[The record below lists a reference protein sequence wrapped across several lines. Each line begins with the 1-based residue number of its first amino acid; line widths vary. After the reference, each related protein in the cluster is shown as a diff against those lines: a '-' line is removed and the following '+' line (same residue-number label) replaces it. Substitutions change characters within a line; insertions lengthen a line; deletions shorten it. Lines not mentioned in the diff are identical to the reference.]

1 MGLLPLLDIARSGL
15 LAHEFSLSVIGHNIA
30 NVHTPGYT
38 RQRALLAEVQGAGP
52 LGFAVGRGVRIA
64 GVEQLLDGFLERR
77 RYAVATEASGTAAR
91 RDALAGLAALYDEIA
106 NPTLVPALNGFFDAA
121 EGLQRN
127 PSGLAERGALLA
139 AARTMASGL
148 TARAAAL
155 ASEQRALDGEV
166 SGLVGRA
173 NAAIDRL
180 AALNV
185 QITNASV
192 AGPGAANALRDERA
206 RVLDELSALVPVTT
220 SEAAGG
226 ALTVSVGGAVAVQ
239 GGNVLTRLTTTA
251 GAAGLDGQPLHG
263 VAFAG
268 GGSPGGLLADGE
280 LGAILGVRDGDL
292 VQAATNL
299 NAFAQAFASA
309 VNGVQT
315 HPAARDLDGNP
326 TAAVPLFTGTTAG
339 TIAVAITDPR
349 RIAAARSTAL
359 GDNQNALALAA
370 LRDAGQAAL
379 GGATFVG
386 WLGGEQA
393 RIAGA
398 ASDADAAARS
408 AAFFASELATQ
419 REAVSGV
426 SLEEELARLVEV
438 QHAFQASAKL
448 VSVADELL
456 DDLLQMV

>member
-38 RQRALLAEVQGAGP
+38 RQRAVLAEVQGMGP
-52 LGFAVGRGVRIA
+52 LGFPVGRGVRVA
-64 GVEQLLDGFLERR
+64 GIEQLLDGFLERR
-77 RYAVATEASGTAAR
+77 RFAVGTEASGTAAR

-121 EGLQRN
+121 EALQRN
-127 PSGLAERGALLA
+127 PSGLAERGTLLA
-139 AARTMASGL
+139 AARAMASGL
-148 TARAAAL
+148 VGRAEAL
-155 ASEQRALDGEV
+155 AAEQRELDGEV
-166 SGLVGRA
+166 GGLVGRA
-173 NAAIDRL
+173 NAAIERL
-180 AALNV
+180 AALNAE
-185 QITNASV
+185 IANASV

-206 RVLDELSALVPVTT
+206 RVLDALAAIVPVVAT
-220 SEAAGG
+220 EAADGS
-226 ALTVSVGGAVAVQ
+226 LTVSVGGSVAVQ
-239 GGNVLTRLTTTA
+239 GANVVGRLATST
-251 GAAGLDGQPLHG
+251 GPAGLDGQPLSAVG
-263 VAFAG
+263 FAG
-268 GGSPGGLLADGE
+268 GGSTGALLADGE

-309 VNGVQT
+309 VNAVQT
-315 HPAARDLDGNP
+315 AAAARDLDGNA
-326 TAAVPLFTGTTAG
+326 TAGTPLFTGTSAA

-349 RIAAARSTAL
+349 RIAAARSTAP

-370 LRDAGQAAL
+370 LRDAGHAAL

-398 ASDADAAARS
+398 AGDADAAARS
-408 AAFFASELATQ
+408 AAFFAGELAMQ
-419 REAVSGV
+419 RDAVSGV